1 MSDPT
6 FMWCFDHAALHEGSW
21 CAGRSV
27 PLAGATRKA
36 ALEDKAKRFGAAMA
50 LFELAPDQQAAVI
63 EQCKAAR

>member
-6 FMWCFDHAALHEGSW
+6 FMWCFDHATLHQGAW
-21 CAGRSV
+21 CAARCV

-36 ALEDKAKRFGAAMA
+36 AMDDKAKRFGAALD
-50 LFELAPDQQAAVI
+50 LFDLAPDQRAAVI